1 MNTQPE
7 HTSPLWNVAAA
18 QPSAAEPPPRP
29 LHIALDID
37 NTITEAPAFFALLT
51 RVLSTARISVL
62 SFRDDEREA
71 RRLLAELGIRYDDL
85 VLICDPV
92 RGNCDGLPWEV
103 WKARTIAALGVDV
116 VFEDM
121 PEVVALVQ
129 PPTKVLMVCDASM
142 REWLGL
148 CVERV

>member
-1 MNTQPE
+1 MPPLDPTVPQP
-7 HTSPLWNVAAA
+7 AAVGGGGGR
-18 QPSAAEPPPRP
+18 RP

-37 NTITEAPAFFALLT
+37 DTITAAPAFFALLT
-51 RVLSTARISVL
+51 HALPAARVSVL
-62 SFRDDEREA
+62 SFRDDEPEA

-85 VLICDPV
+85 VLICDPM
-92 RGNCDGLPWEV
+92 RGNCDGLPWEE
-103 WKARTIAALGVDV
+103 WKAGAIAALGADV

-121 PEVVALVQ
+121 PEVVQLIR
-129 PPTKVLMVCDASM
+129 PPTKVFMCCDESM